1 MRPNRSTFVVR
12 QGTSSCVR
20 TGGMLALC
28 AAVVVA
34 AGCTRSYYRRQAD
47 REVNCI
53 VDNKAV
59 AVDSAPGEFRISVDP
74 RSRMYDPNNPDCPP
88 MPPDDPTS
96 HQLMNCVD
104 CMPGAPCWRHAA
116 KTAYTDNPCWEDYL
130 PRDENGQVV
139 LDLTGA
145 VQLALLNSPGYQNE
159 LETLYLSGLDVTFE
173 RFRFDTQFF
182 GGSSIF
188 FTADGRDRS
197 GTGSS
202 SSLLEV
208 EPLRSGNRLR
218 AEKLTA
224 TGGELVVGLANSLMW
239 QFSGPDNYSSN
250 TLLDFSIVQPLLRA
264 GGRAVVMERLTIAE
278 RGLLAN
284 VRQMERY
291 RRGFYLN
298 VVTGGDAG
306 GGPSRSGGVFGSGLE
321 GFTGVGGSGFGG
333 IVSGGGGAGG
343 SGGSFTGGAGAGSA
357 GGYLGLLQS
366 AQVIRNQY
374 ANVAEL
380 SDSVE
385 QLQAAHDAGR
395 IDRFQVDLARQALY
409 NQQSQLLNAVT
420 QYEDGLDNFKV
431 QYGLPPNLDV
441 KISDPMLDR
450 FNLLEP
456 ELSVLQNR
464 VTDVLNL
471 LRGGEEVG
479 PLAGNRPQTLVLP
492 TLPPPAA
499 DDDARV
505 AAGDRAVLSQRAS
518 ALKAASQHQFAVA
531 QQDFQHLVDVLPQRR
546 ESLRRLAQ
554 REEVEEVQI
563 DADLLSTERLDERVE
578 AIRRDLDNLHQ
589 RIEQVWARLDSLAEA
604 TDLTRD
610 QLRRQLIE
618 TLNSLSGDLL
628 ELSLLQARA
637 RLDAI
642 TFEPVEL
649 TPEEA
654 FCIAS
659 RHRRDWMNA
668 RAALVDSWRLIAF
681 NADDLQSDLDL
692 VFSGDLGNVGDNPLR
707 LRGSNGRLSVGL
719 QFDAPLTRLSERNN
733 YRESLIDY
741 QQARRRYYQFRDN
754 VQRGLRAT
762 LRQMQVDQLN
772 FELRRAAVQV
782 AITQVDLARLRL
794 SEPARP
800 VAAIAPGQ
808 VSEPGGESQLSN
820 TVARDLV
827 DAQVSLLNVQNDF
840 LSVWVNQ
847 EVQRLSLD
855 FNLGTMELDPQ
866 GIRIE
871 HDQPLR
877 VYLADLPATVPCEC
891 PNACQGVR
899 SDAEADVLFPDSTV
913 PIDFSPVTSPDQPQP
928 LPAPGSDARA
938 VPGGGPAGR
947 VVQASATLP
956 AGASVVTPVRL
967 PAPKASPESSR

>member
-1 MRPNRSTFVVR
+1 MKPNGSTMFNSR
-12 QGTSSCVR
+12 GMARHVR
-20 TGGMLALC
+20 TWLLLSLCLAVIL
-28 AAVVVA
+28 AT
-34 AGCTRSYYRRQAD
+34 GCTRSYYRRQAD
-47 REVNCI
+47 DEVNCL
-53 VDNKAV
+53 VDHKAV
-59 AVDSAPGEFRISVDP
+59 TVGSAPGEFRIDIDP
-74 RSRMYDPNNPDCPP
+74 RSRMFDPNNPDCPP

-104 CMPGAPCWRHAA
+104 CMPGAPCWRHSA
-116 KTAYTDNPCWEDYL
+116 KTAYTDNPCWEEYL

-145 VQLALLNSPGYQNE
+145 VQLALLNSPGYQE
-159 LETLYLSGLDVTFE
+159 QLETLYLSGLDVSFE

-182 GGSSIF
+182 GGTSIF

-197 GTGSS
+197 DSGGS

-208 EPLRSGNRLR
+208 EPFRSGNNLR
-218 AEKLTA
+218 MEKLTA
-224 TGGELVVGLANSLMW
+224 TGGELVVGMANSLMW

-250 TLLDFSIVQPLLRA
+250 TLLDFSLVQPLLRA
-264 GGRAVVMERLTIAE
+264 GGRAVVMERLTLAE
-278 RGLLAN
+278 RGLLSN

-306 GGPSRSGGVFGSGLE
+306 SGPSRSGGVFGSGLE

-333 IVSGGGGAGG
+333 INSGGGGGG
-343 SGGSFTGGAGAGSA
+343 TGGTFTGGAGAGNA
-357 GGYLGLLQS
+357 GGYIGLLQS

-374 ANVAEL
+374 ANIAEL

-385 QLQAAHDAGR
+385 QLQAANDAGR

-420 QYEDGLDNFKV
+420 NYEDSLDNFKV
-431 QYGLPPNLDV
+431 QYGLPPDLDV
-441 KISDPMLDR
+441 KIADPLLDR

-456 ELSVLQNR
+456 DLSALQTR

-471 LRGGEEVG
+471 LRGGEQMG
-479 PLAGNRPQTLVLP
+479 PLLGDQLPAPVLP
-492 TLPPPAA
+492 NLPPPREA
-499 DDDARV
+499 DGGLPLDNFAQL
-505 AAGDRAVLSQRAS
+505 AQRATD
-518 ALKAASQHQFAVA
+518 LKVASQHQFDVA
-531 QQDFQHLVDVLPQRR
+531 EQDYQQLLNVLPQRR
-546 ESLRRLAQ
+546 ASLQRLAQ
-554 REEVEEVQI
+554 REEVEEVEI

-578 AIRRDLDNLHQ
+578 AIRVDLDNLRQ
-589 RIEQVWARLDSLAEA
+589 RIERVWARLDSLADA
-604 TDLTRD
+604 GNLPPD
-610 QLRRQLIE
+610 QLRSQLIS
-618 TLNSLSGDLL
+618 TLTDLSGNLL

-642 TFEPVEL
+642 TFEPVDL
-649 TPEEA
+649 TPQEA

-659 RHRRDWMNA
+659 RYRRDWMNA
-668 RAALVDSWRLIAF
+668 RAALVNSWRLIAF

-692 VFSGDLGNVGDNPLR
+692 VFAGDLGNVGDNPLR
-707 LRGSNGRLSVGL
+707 LRGTNGRLSVGL

-741 QQARRRYYQFRDN
+741 QQARRNYYRFRDN

-800 VAAIAPGQ
+800 VAGLAPGQ

-847 EVQRLSLD
+847 EVQRLTLD

-871 HDQPLR
+871 HRQPLR
-877 VYLADLPATVPCEC
+877 SFLADLPNTVPCER
-891 PNACQGVR
+891 PDACRTLSTNPGPGP
-899 SDAEADVLFPDSTV
+899 LFPDSAV
-913 PIDFSPVTSPDQPQP
+913 PIEFSPVTSPDQPEP
-928 LPAPGSDARA
+928 LPTPADDARA
-938 VPGGGPAGR
+938 VPDAAPAGA
-947 VVQASATLP
+947 VIQASATAAQGEGP
-956 AGASVVTPVRL
+956 VTLVRL
-967 PAPKASPESSR
+967 PSPEVSRKPRP